1 MGTVQFPEPA
11 MSSYPVPEDEAE
23 RQDELDSFHILDSE
37 PDEDFDRITRIASQM
52 LGMPI
57 ALVSLVDHNRQWFLS
72 RVGLQASETA
82 REVAFCAHTICSD
95 KVMVVS
101 DAQADDR
108 FRDNPLVKGDPHIR
122 FYAGAPLRT
131 REGHALGTLCV
142 IGPEPRRLQE
152 HERQLLEEL
161 AGMVIHT
168 LESRRDRYLCPLTGL
183 HNRRP
188 FFESG
193 QREFQQSL
201 LHQEPLTLLLIG
213 LDDFTNLN
221 ERFADGQGDR
231 LIQDV
236 AVAIRSELGNGDL
249 AARVASAEFA
259 VMLYRQDVQAA
270 LAVAERIRCQ
280 IAQQGV
286 IVDGSRHVLSISA
299 GVSSRDAQDIG
310 FTDLYQRADTA
321 LRQAWMS
328 GRNRTVANDLS
339 DLDRC
344 VGPQQD

>member
-1 MGTVQFPEPA
+1 
-11 MSSYPVPEDEAE
+11 MSAYPVPENEAD

-57 ALVSLVDHNRQWFLS
+57 ALISLVDHNRQWFLS
-72 RVGLQASETA
+72 RVGLQANQTA

-95 KVMVVS
+95 QVMVVS
-101 DAQADDR
+101 DALDDDR

-122 FYAGAPLRT
+122 FYAGAPLHT

-142 IGPEPRRLQE
+142 IGPEPRRLQDN
-152 HERQLLEEL
+152 ERQLLEEL

-168 LESRRDRYLCPLTGL
+168 LEARRDRYLCPLTGFQ
-183 HNRRP
+183 NRRP

-221 ERFADGQGDR
+221 ERFASGQGDR
-231 LIQDV
+231 LLQDV
-236 AVAIRSELGNGDL
+236 AVAVRQELGSSDL
-249 AARVASAEFA
+249 AARVAGAEFA
-259 VMLYRQDVQAA
+259 VLLCGRDFQAA
-270 LAVAERIRCQ
+270 SEVAERIRFR
-280 IAQQGV
+280 IAHQGV

-299 GVSSRDAQDIG
+299 GVSNRDPQDAG
-310 FTDLYQRADTA
+310 FTDLYQRAEKA

-328 GRNRTVANDLS
+328 GRNRTIANDRLA
-339 DLDRC
+339 LDRC